1 MQLRTIGR
9 ARQRHRSG
17 STLHDCPLP
26 IPTPRC
32 WSFLSLPITP
42 ARDCSPKYRARPSNK
57 CFQLHTSITKPILSN
72 PPSAF
77 TSLKLQFSLCVPSH
91 QCGPLSAQIPIAEHA
106 ARRGPPRV
114 PNARFPPLEVFV
126 RRPPE
131 YVALS
136 GGAGIRKPSQE
147 RTHAPQQNW
156 RGAFNSRVDFAPK
169 RPEVDCFCQ
178 FRRALDGSRWRRSD
192 HCVTATITIKVLVY
206 EFSSERGDK
215 PPLRA
220 QP

>member
-1 MQLRTIGR
+1 MVGGVERNGSPHHARDGDNAPRDAHPSGDVSFGR

-17 STLHDCPLP
+17 STHHDCSLP

-42 ARDCSPKYRARPSNK
+42 ARDCSPNYRARPSDK
-57 CFQLHTSITKPILSN
+57 CFQLHTSICKPILSN
-72 PPSAF
+72 PPSAY

-106 ARRGPPRV
+106 ARRGPARV

-136 GGAGIRKPSQE
+136 VGGR
-147 RTHAPQQNW
+147 H
-156 RGAFNSRVDFAPK
+156 PK
-169 RPEVDCFCQ
+169 TF
-178 FRRALDGSRWRRSD
+178 
-192 HCVTATITIKVLVY
+192 T
-206 EFSSERGDK
+206 
-215 PPLRA
+215 
-220 QP
+220 